1 MKRASQF
8 DKIAQSF
15 ADKLTPEQVIA
26 LYQVVD
32 PLTDAGR
39 AVAAAYQR
47 GHDIGRQTGWAEH
60 QKYMTEMLLPHP
72 VQ

>member
-32 PLTDAGR
+32 PLTDAER
-39 AVAAAYQR
+39 AEFSKLSNDDLAR
-47 GHDIGRQTGWAEH
+47 ELT
-60 QKYMTEMLLPHP
+60 K
-72 VQ
+72 

>member
-1 MKRASQF
+1 MPA
-8 DKIAQSF
+8 
-15 ADKLTPEQVIA
+15 ADLRSDETKEQDERVR
-26 LYQVVD
+26 
-32 PLTDAGR
+32 R